1 MSVLLFILDGSGV
14 WKTSNSHPVD
24 FSDFPTFNPNR
35 GRAGSTIL
43 LVLSKKGPVLYP
55 VPYFFSSIQQFRF
68 LPVCSA
74 STLVEAEGKSKKFVP
89 FHCRDVF
96 FSVDFLVNQI
106 PHNFQDKIIDDVKN
120 ALPLMGVLICARMNR
135 TMK

>member
-74 STLVEAEGKSKKFVP
+74 STLVEAEGKSRKFIPSHCKK
-89 FHCRDVF
+89 CIF
-96 FSVDFLVNQI
+96 FCGQ
-106 PHNFQDKIIDDVKN
+106 NFQDKIIDDVKN